1 MHRKSLLLLNRSKK
15 ASTPHVITVALMRM
29 SIKQF
34 LNKVT
39 RRLRGEPKLPD
50 ALVESLMHRLLN
62 THEEELSCDEV
73 FALVDEYAE
82 ASQRGEDVAD
92 LKPLIRRHLDMCREC
107 DEEYQ
112 ALLRVLEGTNSK

>member
-1 MHRKSLLLLNRSKK
+1 MRIEQFFKK
-15 ASTPHVITVALMRM
+15 M
-29 SIKQF
+29 
-34 LNKVT
+34 T
-39 RRLRGEPKLPD
+39 RWLRGEPELPD
-50 ALVESLMHRLLN
+50 AVVENLMHRLLN

-82 ASQRGEDVAD
+82 ASQRGEDVAN

-112 ALLRVLEGTNSK
+112 ALLSVLEGTNSK

>member
-1 MHRKSLLLLNRSKK
+1 MK
-15 ASTPHVITVALMRM
+15 M
-29 SIKQF
+29 KQF
-34 LNKVT
+34 FNKVI
-39 RRLRGEPKLPD
+39 RRLHGEPEFPEKVVVD
-50 ALVESLMHRLLN
+50 LMHRLQN

-82 ASQRGEDVAD
+82 ASQRGEDVAS

-112 ALLRVLEGTNSK
+112 ALLQVLEGTHTN